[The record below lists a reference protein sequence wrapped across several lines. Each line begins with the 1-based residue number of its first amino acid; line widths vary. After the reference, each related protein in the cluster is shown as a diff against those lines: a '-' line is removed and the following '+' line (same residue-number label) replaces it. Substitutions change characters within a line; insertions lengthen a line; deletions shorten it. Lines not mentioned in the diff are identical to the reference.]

1 MQLFHYCTILLYNL
15 VVILVGLLLLPLL
28 FLGVISKDKYRTRI
42 GKRLG
47 WRLPEIHRQHPNK
60 QTIWIH
66 ALSVGETTS
75 ALPLVKGLRDEYPD
89 AVIVFSTTTRSGQAL
104 AENMLKPHVDAVIP
118 APLDFLL
125 TIQSFIQSIQPDIFI
140 LTETDFWPNW
150 LFQLNQKSIPTVLV
164 NGRISQES
172 FKKYRR
178 FSWFFKPLFS
188 GFTVLSMQTDRDCQN
203 LKQLGIDST
212 KIHTLGNLKL
222 DTFLLQESL
231 PDTDTSL
238 LKQLYGLLPDAMVL
252 ICGSTHEGEEA
263 ILFKIFAQLKNTF
276 PELQLIVAPRDI
288 ARSNE
293 LLSLAQPYN
302 FHCAQKTT
310 LRPHTPYDI
319 LILDTLGELAA
330 AYQLADAA
338 FIGGSLVA
346 RGGHNPLEAAVFALP
361 VFFGVHMEDFSEIAL
376 ELVNCGG
383 GIQVAGEVELEES
396 LTHVFADA
404 MYREEKGRLARQWV
418 RANQGVVRRHLDLL
432 LDLLPPK
439 AEQNK

>member
-1 MQLFHYCTILLYNL
+1 MLQYCTILLYNL
-15 VVILVGLLLLPLL
+15 IVTLGCLLLLPLL
-28 FLGVISKDKYRTRI
+28 LVGVLSKQKYRTRI
-42 GKRLG
+42 AKRLG
-47 WRLPEIHRQHPNK
+47 WGLPIIHQQHPYK

-75 ALPLVKGLRDEYPD
+75 ALPLVKGLRAEYPD
-89 AVIVFSTTTRSGQAL
+89 ALIVFSTTTRSGQTL
-104 AENMLKPHVDAVIP
+104 ADTIIKPHADAVIA

-125 TIQSFIQSIQPDIFI
+125 TINLFIRSIQPDIFI

-150 LFQLNQKSIPTVLV
+150 LFLLNRQSIPTVLV

-172 FKKYRR
+172 FIRYRR
-178 FSWFFKPLFS
+178 FAWFFKPLFS
-188 GFTVLSMQTDRDCQN
+188 GFTVLSMQTANDCQN
-203 LKQLGIDST
+203 LQKLGITSS

-222 DTFLLQESL
+222 DTLLLKESL
-231 PDTDTSL
+231 PDTDVSQ
-238 LKQLYGLLPDAMVL
+238 LKQYYGLLPDAPVL
-252 ICGSTHEGEEA
+252 ICGSTHDGEET
-263 ILFKIFAQLKNTF
+263 ILFNVFARLKNTF

-288 ARSNE
+288 GRSGE
-293 LLSLAQPYN
+293 LLELAHSYN
-302 FHCAQKTT
+302 FRCAQKTS
-310 LRPHTPYDI
+310 LALDAPYDL

-346 RGGHNPLEAAVFALP
+346 LGGHNPLEAAVFAIP
-361 VFFGVHMEDFSEIAL
+361 VFFGIHMEDFSEIAA
-376 ELVNCGG
+376 ELVHCGG
-383 GIQVAGEVELEES
+383 GIQVPGEKELLES

-404 MYREEKGRLARQWV
+404 LYREEKGKQARQWV

-439 AEQNK
+439 LGK

>member
-1 MQLFHYCTILLYNL
+1 MLQYCTILLYNL
-15 VVILVGLLLLPLL
+15 IVILGGLLLLPLL
-28 FLGVISKDKYRTRI
+28 LLGVLSKQKYRTRI

-47 WRLPEIHRQHPNK
+47 WELPVIHQHPPNK

-66 ALSVGETTS
+66 ALSVGEATS
-75 ALPLVKGLRDEYPD
+75 ALPLVKGLRAEYPD
-89 AVIVFSTTTRSGQAL
+89 AVIVFSTTTRSGQIL
-104 AENMLKPHVDAVIP
+104 AQNIIKPHVDAVIA

-125 TIQSFIQSIQPDIFI
+125 TIKQFIRSIQPDIFI

-150 LFQLNQKSIPTVLV
+150 LFLLNQQSIPTVLV

-172 FKKYRR
+172 FIRYRR

-188 GFTVLSMQTDRDCQN
+188 GFTALSMQTEHDCQN
-203 LKQLGIDST
+203 LKQLGITST

-222 DTFLLQESL
+222 DTL
-231 PDTDTSL
+231 L
-238 LKQLYGLLPDAMVL
+238 LKEPLPATNISQLKQHYGLLPDAMVL
-252 ICGSTHEGEEA
+252 ICGSTHDGEET
-263 ILFKIFAQLKNTF
+263 ILFNVFAKLKSTF

-293 LLSLAQPYN
+293 LLALAQSYN
-302 FHCAQKTT
+302 FRCAQKTT
-310 LRPHTPYDI
+310 LDRHAPYDL

-346 RGGHNPLEAAVFALP
+346 QGGHNPLEAAVFAIP
-361 VFFGVHMEDFSEIAL
+361 VFFGNHMEDFSEIAA

-383 GIQVAGEVELEES
+383 GIQVPGEQELLES
-396 LTHVFADA
+396 LTRVFANA
-404 MYREEKGRLARQWV
+404 LYRKEKGMLARQWV

-439 AEQNK
+439 TRGR